1 MQSNYS
7 INHQNQPAGA
17 DGLARLSQQLVLVQ
31 HGIELW
37 SGQAKITD
45 GDYNVAGGGTL
56 LKEDVKA
63 SSGQKW
69 LIDKSTLAPF
79 LASKKRFITILEST
93 GLRFMGGYAVPADRW
108 QEIRSQLE
116 EEIETFEEL
125 KHDFLAKYEA
135 NVRDW
140 ARSHPKLELS
150 ICTSAP
156 TRDEVEVRIRSGYMA
171 VRLSPVT
178 ESDAPMLEEKLSG
191 LTGQLVLEV
200 ASAARTFVRSVL
212 GRSTDGRSITSV
224 KQIAILAAKLR
235 GLAFIAPGCLPFAQL
250 IDRELQS
257 LKNARGTLD
266 RANPQV
272 FLKLVALTGILTD
285 EKILAEILGGKLS
298 MDEVRTRLAPLSQV
312 SQGSQVSQVS
322 QASPVSPFSPVPLL
336 STPSQG
342 EAEETVETEDEAG
355 ELPGLHGAREGSD
368 GVNEVEEVNE
378 GNEGSD
384 GHEGY
389 DLHEPSLFTM
399 PSMTPTTSTTT
410 PTSTSTSVPLPP
422 TLPHATSH
430 GEGSGMG
437 NGVVNEVG
445 SGFRATNAGAGAGAG
460 VGAGYGY
467 DDFAAELEFEAAF
480 ARSEESREESSEERL
495 SAKEGVVE
503 PQTDAQTHAQPRP
516 QPKPQVHLHPHHHVQ
531 SSAESFEESA
541 AESEDEGGV
550 GVGAEVQ
557 ASNASDS
564 SNASNLSNA
573 SNASD
578 STAKPSSPV
587 MGREESNP
595 VEEKEEEDAVKDE
608 ENDEENGKEPDAPAE
623 VRAPATQYRA
633 WF

>member
-250 IDRELQS
+250 IERELQS

-298 MDEVRTRLAPLSQV
+298 MDEVRTRLAPISQV
-312 SQGSQVSQVS
+312 SQGSQVSQT
-322 QASPVSPFSPVPLL
+322 SPVSPFSPVPLL

-342 EAEETVETEDEAG
+342 EAEETVETEEETG
-355 ELPGLHGAREGSD
+355 ELPGLHGVREGSD
-368 GVNEVEEVNE
+368 GANEVDE

-410 PTSTSTSVPLPP
+410 PTSTSTSTSVPLPP

-445 SGFRATNAGAGAGAG
+445 SGVRATNAGAGAG

-480 ARSEESREESSEERL
+480 ARSEDRL

-503 PQTDAQTHAQPRP
+503 PQ
-516 QPKPQVHLHPHHHVQ
+516 PQVPLHHHVQ

-550 GVGAEVQ
+550 GCGAEVQ
-557 ASNASDS
+557 ASKALKASNASDS

-578 STAKPSSPV
+578 SAAKPSSPV

>member
-45 GDYNVAGGGTL
+45 GDYNVAGGVTL

-250 IDRELQS
+250 IERELQS

-298 MDEVRTRLAPLSQV
+298 MDEVRTRLAPISQV
-312 SQGSQVSQVS
+312 SQGSQVSQT
-322 QASPVSPFSPVPLL
+322 SPVSPFSPVPLL

-342 EAEETVETEDEAG
+342 EAEETVETEEETG
-355 ELPGLHGAREGSD
+355 ELPGLHGVREGSD
-368 GVNEVEEVNE
+368 GANEVDE

-410 PTSTSTSVPLPP
+410 PTSTSTSTSVPLPP

-445 SGFRATNAGAGAGAG
+445 SGVRATNAGAGAG

-480 ARSEESREESSEERL
+480 ARSEDRL

-503 PQTDAQTHAQPRP
+503 PQ
-516 QPKPQVHLHPHHHVQ
+516 PQVPLHHHVQ

-550 GVGAEVQ
+550 GCGAEVQ
-557 ASNASDS
+557 ASKALKASNASDS

-578 STAKPSSPV
+578 SAAKPSSPV

>member
-7 INHQNQPAGA
+7 INHQNQPAWA

-178 ESDAPMLEEKLSG
+178 EADAPMLEEKLNG
-191 LTGQLVLEV
+191 LTDQLVLEV

-250 IDRELQS
+250 IERELQS

-298 MDEVRTRLAPLSQV
+298 MDEVRTRLAPISQA
-312 SQGSQVSQVS
+312 SQVSQVS
-322 QASPVSPFSPVPLL
+322 QLSEFSPVPLL
-336 STPSQG
+336 STPSQE
-342 EAEETVETEDEAG
+342 EAEEADETDETDETEEETG
-355 ELPGLHGAREGSD
+355 ELPELPEVREGSD
-368 GVNEVEEVNE
+368 E
-378 GNEGSD
+378 GNEGNGD
-384 GHEGY
+384 H

-399 PSMTPTTSTTT
+399 TSMTSMTSTTT
-410 PTSTSTSVPLPP
+410 PTSTTSTTSKSTSVPLPLS
-422 TLPHATSH
+422 LPHATSH
-430 GEGSGMG
+430 AEGRGMANG
-437 NGVVNEVG
+437 VVKGVVNEVG
-445 SGFRATNAGAGAGAG
+445 I
-460 VGAGYGY
+460 GYGY

-480 ARSEESREESSEERL
+480 ARSEESL
-495 SAKEGVVE
+495 SAKEGVE
-503 PQTDAQTHAQPRP
+503 PQAH
-516 QPKPQVHLHPHHHVQ
+516 VHGHIQ
-531 SSAESFEESA
+531 SSAESFEETAA
-541 AESEDEGGV
+541 AESEDETGAEGVVEGVVEGEVETEVEAGV
-550 GVGAEVQ
+550 GGGAEIQ
-557 ASNASDS
+557 ASNSSNASNPSNPSNASDS
-564 SNASNLSNA
+564 A
-573 SNASD
+573 
-578 STAKPSSPV
+578 AKPSSPV
-587 MGREESNP
+587 MGMEESNP
-595 VEEKEEEDAVKDE
+595 VEEEK
-608 ENDEENGKEPDAPAE
+608 GTEPDAPAE

>member
-7 INHQNQPAGA
+7 INHQNQPAWA

-178 ESDAPMLEEKLSG
+178 EADAPMLEEKLNG
-191 LTGQLVLEV
+191 LTDQLVLEV

-250 IDRELQS
+250 IERELQS

-298 MDEVRTRLAPLSQV
+298 MDEVRTRLAPISQV
-312 SQGSQVSQVS
+312 SQASQVSQVS
-322 QASPVSPFSPVPLL
+322 QVSQLSEFSPDSPVPLL
-336 STPSQG
+336 STPSQE
-342 EAEETVETEDEAG
+342 EAEETEEADETEEETG
-355 ELPGLHGAREGSD
+355 ELPELPEVREGRD
-368 GVNEVEEVNE
+368 E
-378 GNEGSD
+378 GNED
-384 GHEGY
+384 H

-399 PSMTPTTSTTT
+399 TSMTPT
-410 PTSTSTSVPLPP
+410 TSTSTSVPLPP

-437 NGVVNEVG
+437 NGVVNGVVKGVVKRVVNEVG
-445 SGFRATNAGAGAGAG
+445 I
-460 VGAGYGY
+460 GYGY

-480 ARSEESREESSEERL
+480 ARSEESL
-495 SAKEGVVE
+495 SAKEGVE
-503 PQTDAQTHAQPRP
+503 PQAH
-516 QPKPQVHLHPHHHVQ
+516 VHGHIQ

-541 AESEDEGGV
+541 AAESEDETGAEGVVEGVVEGEVETEVETEVEAGV
-550 GVGAEVQ
+550 GGGAEIQ
-557 ASNASDS
+557 ASNSSNASNPSNPSNPSNASDS
-564 SNASNLSNA
+564 A
-573 SNASD
+573 
-578 STAKPSSPV
+578 AKPSSPV
-587 MGREESNP
+587 MGMEESNP
-595 VEEKEEEDAVKDE
+595 VEEEEEEK
-608 ENDEENGKEPDAPAE
+608 GKEPDAPAE